1 MSRYFVLFAVIST
14 MDAVEVVRRPMYHYR
29 YETEDMM
36 KAGSKHIPVHGYHV
50 MEGGYFPEESGQIGH
65 HVGMP
70 SFMGSPGFG
79 KLYTTP
85 IGLEGMHQGFG
96 APHHSMHYSHPGIV
110 GYQKEIGG
118 EEEAKEEFNKGGKKY
133 EGEHFEKA
141 QGKKADEVHKGEE
154 GYVKAA
160 EGSKAEK
167 GDNGYVKEEKAAK
180 EAHEKE
186 KEYHG
191 GEHYKKE
198 GETAEKKEAKQ
209 GHKKGHKVK
218 GFKKSHHLD
227 ETGKTEEFFDE
238 SHDEG
243 DNFEFKGHKGNYGE
257 GAGSSFKGGNE
268 EKKYNSE
275 EAKKEGH
282 YNQEHAS
289 EHKKGN
295 SGEHGAKEFKGSDAA
310 YSLSKGGDEHSLL
323 GNQESSKFYKSQ
335 PFIDKLIETNENIDL
350 INCTYKLHTNRRD
363 IADRFTCLDEDK
375 NRVEQTTW
383 LLGSEDIELPK
394 LLITAFTTISRFNSP
409 VRSHIT
415 NQLKHCSYFPGI
427 NTKIALTVVSIGP
440 YTFHTTMFRLICSF
454 GLLSQLVTSKYISP
468 ELGLGGAGEFHHP
481 SEFQQHDFSHGIG
494 KITQYGGYGGL
505 GEEPKFEGVS
515 KVFELGP
522 GEIDIPKAAGLGF
535 GYPIG
540 FDGGF
545 GHHGPQIHIP
555 QQPIHIPQ
563 QPIHIPQQP
572 IHIPH
577 HQPIHVQPVFIKQQP
592 IGGGELEKSQFS
604 EAQKK
609 FAEEQFQ
616 KKHGS
621 SGDKTSAGDS
631 GYFIG
636 KIQQAGAKGGKGYFQ
651 EAEGGNEHF
660 QKGKHYHGG
669 EKVEKEGET
678 GGKHHAKTGHKKGH
692 SVKGFKKSHHLDENG
707 KEEQFYD
714 QAHNEG
720 GNYEFGG
727 HNGKFGHLS
736 GASYKG
742 GEEGGKFAF
751 GKKGKE
757 GFYENS
763 AANKKEHA
771 GQDKYSGDK
780 FAENAAAYGFE
791 KDFSSHGGEGESES
805 SKSFEKS
812 PYFHH

>member
-1 MSRYFVLFAVIST
+1 MSRYFVLFAVIGT

-36 KAGSKHIPVHGYHV
+36 KAGSKQIPVHEYHV
-50 MEGGYFPEESGQIGH
+50 VEGGYFPEESGQIGH

-96 APHHSMHYSHPGIV
+96 ARHHSMHYSHPGIL
-110 GYQKEIGG
+110 GYKKEIGG

-141 QGKKADEVHKGEE
+141 QEKKTDEVHKGEE

-160 EGSKAEK
+160 EGSKEEK

-186 KEYHG
+186 KEYH
-191 GEHYKKE
+191 

-227 ETGKTEEFFDE
+227 ETGKTEEFYDE

-310 YSLSKGGDEHSLL
+310 YALSKGGDEHSLL

-335 PFIDKLIETNENIDL
+335 PFINKFIETKENKDRISRR
-350 INCTYKLHTNRRD
+350 YKLHANQVKSSY
-363 IADRFTCLDEDK
+363 IFFCCKAAYLFFFCVFAFFIFFNNLDCGLC
-375 NRVEQTTW
+375 R
-383 LLGSEDIELPK
+383 
-394 LLITAFTTISRFNSP
+394 A
-409 VRSHIT
+409 SHIT

-427 NTKIALTVVSIGP
+427 NTKICLTVISIGP

-494 KITQYGGYGGL
+494 KITQYGGYGGI
-505 GEEPKFEGVS
+505 GEEPKFEGIS

-540 FDGGF
+540 LEGGF

-555 QQPIHIPQ
+555 QQPIHIQ
-563 QPIHIPQQP
+563 HQPIHIPQQP
-572 IHIPH
+572 IHIPQ
-577 HQPIHVQPVFIKQQP
+577 HQPIHVQPVFFKQQP

-678 GGKHHAKTGHKKGH
+678 GGKHHTKTGHKKGH